1 MSFDG
6 FVFLDI
12 ETTGTDF
19 DRDAVLEIG
28 VLLASPDLE
37 PLESQY
43 WITKTEHSAAQLAE
57 LYAGTS
63 FDSTYVQKMHETSGL
78 TAEFDAH
85 PGGMSADQYTA
96 QIVDWLTTREA
107 TDLPMC
113 GSTISFDRTFLRA
126 NHPELD
132 AAFHYRS
139 IDVSSIREFFKI
151 KHPAQHAAAMAR
163 VEAIAEAGNLPI
175 HRTVADCHWSLETLR
190 AFDAVWAPPF

>member
-12 ETTGTDF
+12 ETTGIDF

-28 VLLASPDLE
+28 VLLASSDLE
-37 PLESQY
+37 PLDSQY
-43 WITKTEHSAAQLAE
+43 WITKTEHSTEQFDRLQ
-57 LYAGTS
+57 AGT
-63 FDSTYVQKMHETSGL
+63 DSSSRYVRQMHETSGL
-78 TAEFDAH
+78 AAEFDAH
-85 PGGMSADQYTA
+85 PGGISADQYTA
-96 QIVDWLTTREA
+96 QVVDWLTERGA
-107 TDLPMC
+107 TGLPMC

-126 NHPELD
+126 NHPQLD

-139 IDVSSIREFFKI
+139 IDVSSIREFYKI
-151 KHPAQHAAAMAR
+151 KHPEQHAAAMAR
-163 VEAIAEAGNLPI
+163 VEAIAEAGDLPM